1 MTFCITLKTG
11 FRNFTKQIAMFSSK
25 IQHLKRFHKFQF
37 LPVTVNQFVRNA
49 STTETLEPVK
59 MSYATFES
67 TLAQNNTSPLIV
79 MHGLFG
85 SKSNW
90 KSLCKTIQKK
100 SNPQRKVIAVDARN
114 HGESEHNE
122 HHTYAHMAADIRA
135 LYDQL
140 GIKKAALMGH
150 SMGGRAVMLFTL
162 KYVSVLS
169 IF

>member
-1 MTFCITLKTG
+1 MLC
-11 FRNFTKQIAMFSSK
+11 TKF
-25 IQHLKRFHKFQF
+25 QHLKQFQKLQF
-37 LPVTVNQFVRNA
+37 IPINFNQLVRNV
-49 STTETLEPVK
+49 STETLEPIK

-90 KSLCKTIQKK
+90 KSLCKAIQKK
-100 SNPQRKVIAVDARN
+100 SNPQRKVIAIDARN
-114 HGESEHNE
+114 HGESEHND

-140 GIKKAALMGH
+140 GVKKAALMGH

-162 KYVSVLS
+162 KYVSVFLYYS
-169 IF
+169 